1 MSIRY
6 CYPSCINEAPKDI
19 DTSGYTRFPPEVWY
33 HVFEF
38 LSGYDVQNVVYA
50 YPELNLVMASWEQGW
65 MNIAPKLCNVG
76 YLPKIQYQKGVVTT
90 FVFPDAEFFK
100 EKKSECCRVAAM
112 YSFFLLGHSPQDDV
126 YTVRY
131 NPDTQEVCIVA
142 LETLLTD
149 VFYGRRCYGSVYNVQ
164 QQDPEMR
171 DPKKDFEASVDRNY
185 MLMKHGVE
193 FTGVELPDSFYT
205 KSMVYVTPADD
216 GHSNGDGD
224 GDEDDGVDGN
234 ASAIYKNREIY
245 NYNLVPLHIEC
256 SEDIPINQVVRFML
270 MFADIDNKMCQGGD
284 HFLIE
289 YILNDPDHSM
299 NSALKY
305 FQTFEEPLNG
315 SSAALVSKLNTPLS
329 FESGEVCV
337 FFTNRIVES
346 TNKLAKN
353 CSTEYFNHL
362 VFDFQQ
368 SQLNVE
374 FLNGPNFEEQTGNE
388 PVGPEC
394 YEEEVLRDMANFG
407 CTGELIRAKVIIE
420 PLLSSDT
427 SFNHASCQCGS
438 PCFELQQFSNLK
450 QYVHLKSVIVY
461 AKEKDGQM
469 FMWTIYNGIV
479 AL

>member
-1 MSIRY
+1 MSG
-6 CYPSCINEAPKDI
+6 K
-19 DTSGYTRFPPEVWY
+19 
-33 HVFEF
+33 
-38 LSGYDVQNVVYA
+38 LSLDKPTAFGK
-50 YPELNLVMASWEQGW
+50 
-65 MNIAPKLCNVG
+65 IA
-76 YLPKIQYQKGVVTT
+76 I
-90 FVFPDAEFFK
+90 
-100 EKKSECCRVAAM
+100 
-112 YSFFLLGHSPQDDV
+112 SFFFLKLNIV
-126 YTVRY
+126 Y
-131 NPDTQEVCIVA
+131 
-142 LETLLTD
+142 
-149 VFYGRRCYGSVYNVQ
+149 
-164 QQDPEMR
+164 M
-171 DPKKDFEASVDRNY
+171 NY
-185 MLMKHGVE
+185 MLMKHGAE

-224 GDEDDGVDGN
+224 GDDGVDGN

-245 NYNLVPLHIEC
+245 HYNLVPLHIEC

-289 YILNDPDHSM
+289 HILNYPDHSM
-299 NSALKY
+299 NSTLKY

-337 FFTNRIVES
+337 CFTNRIVES